1 MYHLTIL
8 LGRIFSFFG
17 AHCVKESKE
26 VLDKNPFAITLF
38 NIGLFN
44 SVVTFLGFVKS
55 MVQLLILIAY
65 WSLGKSLINDTFN
78 EVSNWIRIT

>member
-1 MYHLTIL
+1 MF
-8 LGRIFSFFG
+8 RKNFFSLFD
-17 AHCVKESKE
+17 AQCEKESKE
-26 VLDKNPFAITLF
+26 VLDKNPFGNNLF
-38 NIGLFN
+38 EIGLFN